1 MHRITNGIP
10 FPYYFF
16 HIFLPFFHI
25 SVSKERHPGD
35 GMESYTI
42 DDHIQSATTSYRLAK
57 QKQKLRSPTLTK
69 VKTKIKTKKKTEDIK
84 ISESLLPDI
93 LSSTE
98 QSQDEVNSLYSKSKE
113 DLIIL
118 VDSIKTQLSL
128 YENHNNQLI
137 EEKMKLSQQ
146 LGVQTQVNLYVP
158 SSNSLVHHFLGR
170 GLPKKVCSK
179 LTIKTPD

>member
-1 MHRITNGIP
+1 
-10 FPYYFF
+10 
-16 HIFLPFFHI
+16 
-25 SVSKERHPGD
+25 
-35 GMESYTI
+35 MESYSI
-42 DDHIQSATTSYRLAK
+42 DDHIRSATTSYKVAK

-69 VKTKIKTKKKTEDIK
+69 IKTKIKMKKKNEEIE

-93 LSSTE
+93 LNSTE
-98 QSQDEVNSLYSKSKE
+98 QTQDEVNCLYSKSKE

-146 LGVQTQVNLYVP
+146 LGVQTQVNLVKTLLTIT
-158 SSNSLVHHFLGR
+158 SLVEHDL
-170 GLPKKVCSK
+170 KNCVKVDK
-179 LTIKTPD
+179 KTPD

>member
-1 MHRITNGIP
+1 MLYCEIGLILK
-10 FPYYFF
+10 FCECSAFWVASLSLI
-16 HIFLPFFHI
+16 IFLIYSYH
-25 SVSKERHPGD
+25 VVLKERHPGD
-35 GMESYTI
+35 GMESYSI
-42 DDHIQSATTSYRLAK
+42 DDHIRSASTSYKLAK

-69 VKTKIKTKKKTEDIK
+69 IKTKIKTKKKTEETE

-93 LSSTE
+93 LNSTE
-98 QSQDEVNSLYSKSKE
+98 QIQDEVNSLYPKSKE

-146 LGVQTQVNLYVP
+146 LGVQTQVNL
-158 SSNSLVHHFLGR
+158 
-170 GLPKKVCSK
+170 
-179 LTIKTPD
+179 